1 MTLVSYFQSKISKCL
16 VLYSVLTRVIKWL
29 AAIKLVLKIDKNKCN
44 EIHNKDIITFYISYR
59 L

>member
-1 MTLVSYFQSKISKCL
+1 VW
-16 VLYSVLTRVIKWL
+16 YSVLTCVIKWF